1 MGVINLDALEPELRE
16 FRAIGTIRGSED
28 FMSIPEVIH
37 EVGLPF
43 A

>member
-1 MGVINLDALEPELRE
+1 MLDALEPVLRE
-16 FRAIGTIRGSED
+16 FRAIGTIRRPED

-37 EVGLPF
+37 EDGLPF